1 MNAPQEKSEFFFQI
15 LKLKVRFQRKNVKMN
30 FEIGNFFPSSEIC
43 IFTSTHTSSRE
54 IVFFLLRK

>member
-43 IFTSTHTSSRE
+43 IFTSTHHQE
-54 IVFFLLRK
+54 KLYFFC